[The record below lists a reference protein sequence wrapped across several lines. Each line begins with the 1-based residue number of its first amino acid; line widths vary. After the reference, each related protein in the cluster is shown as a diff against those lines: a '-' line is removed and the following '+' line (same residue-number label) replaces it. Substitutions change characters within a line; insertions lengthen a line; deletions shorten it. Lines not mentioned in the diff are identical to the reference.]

1 MFPRFFRFP
10 GGLRGIL
17 AEKKRRQIPLTPFLM
32 GMFQANYASLIR
44 AKHSLQ

>member
-1 MFPRFFRFP
+1 MFPRFFGFQAVC
-10 GGLRGIL
+10 GGIL